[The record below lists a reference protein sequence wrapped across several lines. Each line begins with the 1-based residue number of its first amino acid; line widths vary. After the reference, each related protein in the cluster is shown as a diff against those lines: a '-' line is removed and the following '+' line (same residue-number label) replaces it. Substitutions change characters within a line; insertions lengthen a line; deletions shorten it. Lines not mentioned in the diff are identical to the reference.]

1 VRVLLIISCSLLA
14 FQACKPKSDLVF
26 SQEMLQDIPDT
37 VIGYEEMTDIL
48 VDIHIVESI
57 VQESQVDSVR
67 SNRDKILS
75 GYYGHIMLKYG
86 VTQEQFTSS
95 YDYYTDHPLVLNYI
109 YQRVTEQLNL
119 MESKYNKK

>member
-1 VRVLLIISCSLLA
+1 
-14 FQACKPKSDLVF
+14 
-26 SQEMLQDIPDT
+26 
-37 VIGYEEMTDIL
+37 MTDIL

-57 VQESQVDSVR
+57 VQESQADSIR

-75 GYYGHIMLKYG
+75 GYYGHIMNKHG

-109 YQRVTEQLNL
+109 YQKVTEQLNL
-119 MESKYNKK
+119 MESTYNKK